1 MEEDKIKQIIKEQV
15 ESYLLDNILLEYAF
29 PRKDFIK
36 QVDNLLPQIIIHW
49 CLIRYN
55 RLIENTNT
63 IQHWKK
69 ELLTW
74 FSRIMKLTL
83 KGNDSAETR
92 KKAIKEVISLYDYDN
107 NVTTIKYTILP
118 KFNDEG
124 INIDNNEVVK
134 EVINQFFEEL
144 ENIISVLSNKNL
156 KELYQYL
163 ENL

>member
-1 MEEDKIKQIIKEQV
+1 MEEQIKKIIKEQV
-15 ESYLLDNILLEYAF
+15 ETYLIDNILLEYAF

-55 RLIENTNT
+55 RILDKTDT

-83 KGNDSAETR
+83 KGNDSVETR
-92 KKAIKEVISLYDYDN
+92 KKAIQEVISLYDYNN

-124 INIDNNEVVK
+124 IQLDNNDAIN
-134 EVINQFFEEL
+134 EVINQFFDEIEH
-144 ENIISVLSNKNL
+144 IIDVLANKNL